1 MIILKLAST
10 FVRTVVSDSDVVKT
24 PAFHNFER
32 NLEYVH
38 QLISAGRSLAT
49 FKPANLDV
57 GDLYRAAWVQAVAAL
72 DYWVSQEIYSRAIR
86 LAREPGIEKPKKFR
100 DFAIPMAVFED
111 VHHHRI
117 PLEEALGGHLRK
129 FVTKNTF
136 QQPDGIKDG
145 LAIVTSI
152 TLWDRVAEIINQ
164 KQSAG
169 DLKLDAGKAK
179 EQLHQVVA
187 RRNRIAHEADRVADD
202 ASRKT
207 DITAEEV
214 TDAVA
219 TVEQTCEAILIALQE
234 SPEGA
239 LTAEGPAPRISEE
252 LTDQEPEIVVDGGGE
267 SIESPLGDWEFGT
280 KPYGVHMRD
289 LIERKL
295 IEAGAEIRGTRGN
308 ERFSATVAPDGRVRL
323 ASGQL
328 CTSPSKAG
336 QVVLK
341 RQSCNGWTFW
351 KIQFEGAWVPLEV
364 LRDKYLNLS

>member
-1 MIILKLAST
+1 MHNVIILKLAST

-136 QQPDGIKDG
+136 QQP
-145 LAIVTSI
+145 V
-152 TLWDRVAEIINQ
+152 
-164 KQSAG
+164 
-169 DLKLDAGKAK
+169 
-179 EQLHQVVA
+179 
-187 RRNRIAHEADRVADD
+187 
-202 ASRKT
+202 
-207 DITAEEV
+207 
-214 TDAVA
+214 
-219 TVEQTCEAILIALQE
+219 
-234 SPEGA
+234 
-239 LTAEGPAPRISEE
+239 
-252 LTDQEPEIVVDGGGE
+252 
-267 SIESPLGDWEFGT
+267 
-280 KPYGVHMRD
+280 
-289 LIERKL
+289 
-295 IEAGAEIRGTRGN
+295 
-308 ERFSATVAPDGRVRL
+308 
-323 ASGQL
+323 
-328 CTSPSKAG
+328 
-336 QVVLK
+336 
-341 RQSCNGWTFW
+341 
-351 KIQFEGAWVPLEV
+351 
-364 LRDKYLNLS
+364 